1 MKTDTYVRNDK
12 REVMN
17 DNYPAAPHMPA
28 NQQPTSHNAALLI
41 DFDNVTMAIRSNL
54 AVELRKLLDSDII
67 RGKVS
72 VQRAYADWRRYPQY
86 VVPLSEASIDLIFAP
101 AYGSTKKNSTDIR
114 LAIDALEIVF
124 TRPEIG
130 TFILLSGDSD
140 FSSMVLKLKEYGK
153 YVIGVGLQES
163 ASDLLIQN
171 CDEYYSYNSLSGLT
185 SFADMERES
194 LGPWELC
201 ERALERM
208 VDRGDVMRS
217 DRLKQVMVELDPSFD
232 EKSIGFTKYNKYL
245 SEASSRGL
253 ITLRKLENGQFEVGV
268 PAHKPASSG
277 QGAIAYA
284 DRSTPTAAV
293 QQEASPPAQKRSRG
307 GRGRGRSRRHAEA
320 ETRASTEATSEAA
333 KPSGGEPAEADATSE
348 RPPAQGPR
356 SGFGLREAYS
366 LLRDAVS
373 SLSRGNRGVRDS
385 EVKREMLKQ
394 RPEFDEAELG
404 FSKFTRFLKQAHD
417 EEIVNVRQGEDGNFQ
432 IVPLESAGD
441 GRKADRGRRGRK
453 EQTEPAAEPVESTE
467 STEAVESTEPGPEAA
482 GPTGRGG
489 ADRRRG
495 LRQRRGRRG
504 GGKPD
509 ARPSPEPDPSKEPA
523 AEDEPAAPAQAALD
537 LEARPQPEPEREPKA
552 ETPSQPEPEREPKAE
567 TPSEPR
573 AETRPEPKQ
582 AGLSRFRR
590 GGRGGRG
597 RGPGAAPVKAK
608 TDEVETPAA
617 PEAETVETPSSPPPE
632 PERVH
637 TAESSAGTAADLPVT
652 ESDAAGGVVE
662 HMVRNYKGVGRKTAE
677 TLAAEFGTDVFDVID
692 SNPDRIRSILPG
704 RRADAVI
711 AGRAAEG
718 A

>member
-1 MKTDTYVRNDK
+1 MRMDTYVRNDK

-17 DNYPAAPHMPA
+17 DKYPAAPHVPA
-28 NQQPTSHNAALLI
+28 HRQPASHNAALLI

-101 AYGSTKKNSTDIR
+101 AYGSTKKNATDIR

-185 SFADMERES
+185 SFADMQRES
-194 LGPWELC
+194 VGPWELC

-268 PAHKPASSG
+268 PAHKPVSSG

-284 DRSTPTAAV
+284 DRSAHTAP
-293 QQEASPPAQKRSRG
+293 QHEASPPAHKRPRG
-307 GRGRGRSRRHAEA
+307 GRGRGRSKRHAEA
-320 ETRASTEATSEAA
+320 ETDASAEMTTQGGGKRAEAGP
-333 KPSGGEPAEADATSE
+333 KPEPRPAEGQA
-348 RPPAQGPR
+348 PGL
-356 SGFGLREAYS
+356 GLREAYS
-366 LLRDAVS
+366 LLRDVVS
-373 SLSRGNRGVRDS
+373 SRSRGDRGVRDS

-404 FSKFTRFLKQAHD
+404 FSKFTRFLAQAHD
-417 EEIVNVRQGEDGNFQ
+417 EEIVNVTQGEDGNFQ
-432 IVPLESAGD
+432 IAPLEPAGEA
-441 GRKADRGRRGRK
+441 RKADRGRRGRTERRRK
-453 EQTEPAAEPVESTE
+453 EEPVAGVAEPSPETGEPDGPETEQAEPAAESIESTKPE
-467 STEAVESTEPGPEAA
+467 QETAEATSRGR
-482 GPTGRGG
+482 TGQ
-489 ADRRRG
+489 RRG

-504 GGKPD
+504 AGKPPPQQ
-509 ARPSPEPDPSKEPA
+509 ASEPDPSEESAAA
-523 AEDEPAAPAQAALD
+523 AEPVATTQAAPHPG
-537 LEARPQPEPEREPKA
+537 ARPQPEPEPEQKQQKEEPKA
-552 ETPSQPEPEREPKAE
+552 ETR
-567 TPSEPR
+567 SE
-573 AETRPEPKQ
+573 AKQ
-582 AGLSRFRR
+582 GGLSRFRR

-597 RGPGAAPVKAK
+597 RSPSAGPKKAK
-608 TDEVETPAA
+608 TAEVETPAA
-617 PEAETVETPSSPPPE
+617 PEAETVEIPDTPAGEIPAAPAPE
-632 PERVH
+632 
-637 TAESSAGTAADLPVT
+637 TAKVA
-652 ESDAAGGVVE
+652 SDGGGDATGDVVE

-677 TLAAEFGTDVFDVID
+677 TLAAELGRDVFDVID
-692 SNPDRIRSILPG
+692 TDPDRIRSILPG